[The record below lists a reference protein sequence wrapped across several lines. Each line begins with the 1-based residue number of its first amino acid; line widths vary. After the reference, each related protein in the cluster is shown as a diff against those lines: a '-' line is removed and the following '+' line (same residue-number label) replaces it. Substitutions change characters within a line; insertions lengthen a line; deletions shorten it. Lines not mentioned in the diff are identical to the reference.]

1 MEERIMA
8 NWRKAGVSVVLGV
21 IFVALI
27 VGGCATQQ
35 TTRQQM
41 VVSEYMLQKAGFKK
55 WGVTNDTPKRAA
67 LMANIPKGQITKFE
81 GDGTPYYVY
90 NDPNHNVLYTGDETA
105 YQNYLHLA
113 HGQNLCQVTKGSN
126 NSQFWG
132 CFQEYEQ
139 RHKQGLE

>member
-1 MEERIMA
+1 MA
-8 NWRKAGVSVVLGV
+8 NGRKAGVGVVLGL
-21 IFVALI
+21 ICLTLI

-35 TTRQQM
+35 ANRQQM

-55 WGVTNDTPKRAA
+55 WGVNYDTPKRAA
-67 LMANIPKGQITKFE
+67 LMDNIPKGQITKFE

-90 NDPNHNVLYTGDETA
+90 NDPNHNILYTGDESA
-105 YQNYLHLA
+105 YQNYLALS
-113 HGQNLCQVTKGSN
+113 HGKNLCQVTKGSN
-126 NSQFWG
+126 NAQFWG